1 MIRIFIFFI
10 ILMNLILKQVLILG
24 AIFTVILW
32 FQHQDD
38 KKTKRERKTFFDK
51 YKLPLLVSSII
62 GLIMNVPSLLNLAGE
77 SHETLTEVTIVTP
90 VKNCDKLN
98 EMAKPFMN
106 SNNFGTKT
114 NPNDLTW
121 FSKNP
126 TEQQIYT
133 DLPDF

>member
-1 MIRIFIFFI
+1 
-10 ILMNLILKQVLILG
+10 MNLILKQVLIIG
-24 AIFTVILW
+24 TVFIVILW
-32 FQHQDD
+32 FQHKDD
-38 KKTKRERKTFFDK
+38 KKTKRVRTTFIEK

-62 GLIMNVPSLLNLAGE
+62 GLMMNLKTFTNLNCSTNE
-77 SHETLTEVTIVTP
+77 ILTEINIITP
-90 VKNCDKLN
+90 VKNCNKLN
-98 EMAKPFMN
+98 EMAKPFIN

-114 NPNDLTW
+114 NQNNLSW

>member
-1 MIRIFIFFI
+1 
-10 ILMNLILKQVLILG
+10 MNLILKQVLIIG
-24 AIFTVILW
+24 TAFTVILW

-62 GLIMNVPSLLNLAGE
+62 GLLINVPSLLNLSNQNQE
-77 SHETLTEVTIVTP
+77 IFTELTIITP
-90 VKNCDKLN
+90 VKECDKLK

-106 SNNFGTKT
+106 ANNFGTKT

>member
-1 MIRIFIFFI
+1 
-10 ILMNLILKQVLILG
+10 MNLILKQVLIIG
-24 AIFTVILW
+24 SVFAIIFW
-32 FQHQDD
+32 FQQKDD
-38 KKTKRERKTFFDK
+38 KKTKRVRTTFIEK

-62 GLIMNVPSLLNLAGE
+62 GLLLNLKILTNFNCNNN
-77 SHETLTEVTIVTP
+77 ETVTEVTIITP
-90 VKNCDKLN
+90 VNDCKKLN
-98 EMAKPFMN
+98 EMSKPFVN

-114 NPNDLTW
+114 NNLTW

>member
-1 MIRIFIFFI
+1 
-10 ILMNLILKQVLILG
+10 MNLILKQVLIIG
-24 AIFTVILW
+24 TIFIVILW
-32 FQHQDD
+32 YQHQDD
-38 KKTKRERKTFFDK
+38 KKTKRERKTFLDK

-62 GLIMNVPSLLNLAGE
+62 GLMMSMPSFLNLAKE
-77 SHETLTEVTIVTP
+77 THEILTEVTIITP
-90 VKNCDKLN
+90 IKNCDKLN

-126 TEQQIYT
+126 TDQQIYT

>member
-1 MIRIFIFFI
+1 
-10 ILMNLILKQVLILG
+10 MNLILKQVLIIG
-24 AIFTVILW
+24 TIFTVILW

-62 GLIMNVPSLLNLAGE
+62 GLLINVPSLLNLSNGNQE
-77 SHETLTEVTIVTP
+77 IFTELTIITP
-90 VKNCDKLN
+90 VKECDKLK

-126 TEQQIYT
+126 TEQQIFT

>member
-1 MIRIFIFFI
+1 
-10 ILMNLILKQVLILG
+10 MNLILKQVLIIG
-24 AIFTVILW
+24 TIFTVILW

-62 GLIMNVPSLLNLAGE
+62 GLLINIPSLLNLSNGNQE
-77 SHETLTEVTIVTP
+77 IFTELTIITP
-90 VKNCDKLN
+90 VKECDKLK

-126 TEQQIYT
+126 TEQQIFT

>member
-1 MIRIFIFFI
+1 MINIFIFFI
-10 ILMNLILKQVLILG
+10 ILMNLLLKQVLIIG
-24 AIFTVILW
+24 TIFTIILW
-32 FQHQDD
+32 FQQQDD

-62 GLIMNVPSLLNLAGE
+62 GLMINMQSILNLSGE
-77 SHETLTEVTIVTP
+77 PQETLTEVTIITP
-90 VKNCDKLN
+90 IRNCNKFN
-98 EMAKPFMN
+98 NIAKPFMN

-114 NPNDLTW
+114 KSNDLTW

-126 TEQQIYT
+126 SEQQIYT

>member
-1 MIRIFIFFI
+1 
-10 ILMNLILKQVLILG
+10 MNLIMKQVLILG
-24 AIFTVILW
+24 TIFTIILW

-38 KKTKRERKTFFDK
+38 KKTKRERKTFIDK

-62 GLIMNVPSLLNLAGE
+62 GLIMNVPSLLNLANN
-77 SHETLTEVTIVTP
+77 SQETLTEVTIITP
-90 VKNCDKLN
+90 VKNCNKLS
-98 EMAKPFMN
+98 ELAKPFMN

-114 NPNDLTW
+114 NSNDLTW

-126 TEQQIYT
+126 SDQQIYT